1 MVGHHAA
8 PVSGPAAEVVMRH
21 GTCQYAEPIFTSGT
35 LAHEDTL
42 RHPYMLFYDHMAK
55 NTARAA
61 EDES

>member
-1 MVGHHAA
+1 
-8 PVSGPAAEVVMRH
+8 MRH